1 MLGHLTR
8 DSPKLWLSHKLNR
21 AQIGGVLLLP
31 LSAIGVSHAMKLDHM
46 SVLVVD
52 DDPQAIRIMK
62 MVLSGL
68 RISQIS
74 TAKDG
79 IHAREIL
86 AQDETVVHLIIC
98 DCDTLQ
104 LLKEVRNSHP
114 NILFM
119 VVTENVDA
127 ESLLAAKEAGVD
139 AIIAKPVTVNQV
151 EKKLLI
157 LARRL

>member
-1 MLGHLTR
+1 M
-8 DSPKLWLSHKLNR
+8 KLN
-21 AQIGGVLLLP
+21 
-31 LSAIGVSHAMKLDHM
+31 DM

-52 DDPQAIRIMK
+52 DDPKRTMK
-62 MVLSGL
+62 MVLSSL

-79 IHAREIL
+79 RHAREIM
-86 AQDETVVHLIIC
+86 AQDKTVIHLIIC
-98 DCDTLQ
+98 DCNVLPI
-104 LLKEVRNSHP
+104 LKEVRSSHP

>member
-1 MLGHLTR
+1 M
-8 DSPKLWLSHKLNR
+8 KLND
-21 AQIGGVLLLP
+21 L
-31 LSAIGVSHAMKLDHM
+31 

-74 TAKDG
+74 TAKDS
-79 IHAREIL
+79 IHASEIV
-86 AQDETVVHLIIC
+86 AQDKTVVHLIIC
-98 DCDTLQ
+98 DCYMLQ

-114 NILFM
+114 NILFL
-119 VVTENVDA
+119 VVTENVDP
-127 ESLLAAKEAGVD
+127 ESVLAAKEAGVD
-139 AIIAKPVTVNQV
+139 AIIAKPVTAGQV
-151 EKKLLI
+151 EEKLLI

>member
-1 MLGHLTR
+1 M
-8 DSPKLWLSHKLNR
+8 
-21 AQIGGVLLLP
+21 QIL
-31 LSAIGVSHAMKLDHM
+31 I
-46 SVLVVD
+46 VD
-52 DDPQAIRIMK
+52 DDPKRTMK
-62 MVLSGL
+62 MVLSSL

-79 IHAREIL
+79 RHAREIM
-86 AQDETVVHLIIC
+86 AQDKPVIHLIIC
-98 DCDTLQ
+98 DCNVLPI
-104 LLKEVRNSHP
+104 LKEVRSSHP

-139 AIIAKPVTVNQV
+139 AIIAKPVTAAQV
-151 EKKLLI
+151 KEKLLI

>member
-1 MLGHLTR
+1 
-8 DSPKLWLSHKLNR
+8 
-21 AQIGGVLLLP
+21 
-31 LSAIGVSHAMKLDHM
+31 MKLDDL

-52 DDPQAIRIMK
+52 DDRQAIKTIK

-68 RISQIS
+68 RISQIL

-79 IHAREIL
+79 IHAREIV
-86 AQDETVVHLIIC
+86 AQDKTVIHLIIC
-98 DCDTLQ
+98 DCNVLPI
-104 LLKEVRNSHP
+104 LKEVRSSHP

-139 AIIAKPVTVNQV
+139 AIIAKPVTANQV

>member
-8 DSPKLWLSHKLNR
+8 DSPILWVFHKLNR
-21 AQIGGVLLLP
+21 RPDWGVLLLP
-31 LSAIGVSHAMKLDHM
+31 LSALGGATMKLNDM

-52 DDPQAIRIMK
+52 DDPQAKIMK
-62 MVLSGL
+62 MVLSDL

-79 IHAREIL
+79 IHAREIV
-86 AQDETVVHLIIC
+86 AQDKTVINLIIC
-98 DCDTLQ
+98 DCNVLPI
-104 LLKEVRNSHP
+104 LKEIRSSHP

>member
-1 MLGHLTR
+1 
-8 DSPKLWLSHKLNR
+8 
-21 AQIGGVLLLP
+21 
-31 LSAIGVSHAMKLDHM
+31 MKLADL

-52 DDPQAIRIMK
+52 ADPHTTKTMT

-68 RISQIS
+68 GVSQIL

-79 IHAREIL
+79 IHAREIV
-86 AQDETVVHLIIC
+86 AQDKTVIHLIIC
-98 DCDTLQ
+98 DCNVLPI
-104 LLKEVRNSHP
+104 LKEVRSSHP

-127 ESLLAAKEAGVD
+127 ESVLAAKEAGVD
-139 AIIAKPVTVNQV
+139 AIIAKPVTAGQV
-151 EKKLLI
+151 EDKLLI

>member
-1 MLGHLTR
+1 
-8 DSPKLWLSHKLNR
+8 
-21 AQIGGVLLLP
+21 
-31 LSAIGVSHAMKLDHM
+31 MKLDDL

-52 DDPQAIRIMK
+52 DDPKRTMK

-68 RISQIS
+68 RISQIL

-79 IHAREIL
+79 RQARAIV
-86 AQDETVVHLIIC
+86 AQDKTVIHLIIC
-98 DCDTLQ
+98 GGNMLQ
-104 LLKEVRNSHP
+104 FLKEVRSSHP

-139 AIIAKPVTVNQV
+139 AIIAKPVTAAQV
-151 EKKLLI
+151 KEKLLI

>member
-1 MLGHLTR
+1 
-8 DSPKLWLSHKLNR
+8 
-21 AQIGGVLLLP
+21 
-31 LSAIGVSHAMKLDHM
+31 MKLDDL
-46 SVLVVD
+46 SVLVID
-52 DDPQAIRIMK
+52 DDPQAIKTMK

-79 IHAREIL
+79 IHASEIV
-86 AQDETVVHLIIC
+86 AQDKTVVHLIIC
-98 DCDTLQ
+98 DWNMLR
-104 LLKEVRNSHP
+104 LLKEVRNSQP

-127 ESLLAAKEAGVD
+127 ESVLAAKEGGVD
-139 AIIAKPVTVNQV
+139 AIIAKPVTAGQV
-151 EKKLLI
+151 EEKLLI